1 MDFIQTV
8 IWALVAL
15 GVLVSFHEFG
25 HFLVARLCGVR
36 VLRFSV
42 GFGRRLLSRYDR
54 HGTEFTISA
63 IPLGGYVKMLD
74 EREGAVP
81 QDQLH
86 MAFNRKSVWARIA
99 IAAAGPVA
107 NFLLAIMLFW
117 VVFMGGTAGP
127 VPIVQSVAPG
137 SIAARAGLEPGQ
149 EIIAIDGEETPTW
162 QALNWRLANRLGDTG
177 AIEFSVRYPDS
188 ELEYH
193 MVADIDRWLAG
204 REVPDPLA
212 EVGLELWAPPITMTL
227 SQVTPGSAADK
238 AGLSAGDEII
248 ATDGREFDN
257 STDWTRY
264 IGARAGEEIAVEV
277 ERDGERLQLPV
288 TPEEVTLD
296 SGERIGRI
304 GVVVQSTF
312 ETWPEE
318 RVRTYRYGV
327 AGAFTKGLQET
338 WDKTQFTLNSLKKL
352 IFGQLSTKNLS
363 GPITIAKVAGTSAEA
378 GWQSFLSL
386 LALLSISLG
395 VLNLL
400 PIPVLD
406 GGHLLY
412 YGIEAIK
419 GSPVSERVQ
428 MIGLQVG
435 MALVLGIMCLAL
447 YNDILRL

>member
-15 GVLVSFHEFG
+15 GVLVSFHEYG
-25 HFLVARLCGVR
+25 HFLVARLCGVK

-42 GFGRRLLSRYDR
+42 GFGRRLVSRYDR
-54 HGTEFTISA
+54 HGTEFTLSA

-74 EREGAVP
+74 EREGPVRE
-81 QDQLH
+81 DELH
-86 MAFNRKSVWARIA
+86 MAFNRKSVWARMA
-99 IAAAGPVA
+99 IVAAGPFA
-107 NFLLAIMLFW
+107 NFLLAIVFFW

-127 VPIVQSVAPG
+127 VPIVQSVEAG
-137 SIAARAGLEPGQ
+137 SVAARAGLEPGQ
-149 EIIAIDGEETPTW
+149 EIIAVDGESTPTW
-162 QALNWRLANRLGDTG
+162 QALNWQLANRLGDSGT
-177 AIEFSVRYPDS
+177 IEFSVRYPDS

-193 MVADIDRWLAG
+193 MEADIDRWMSG
-204 REVPDPLA
+204 KEVPDPVK
-212 EVGLELWAPPITMTL
+212 EVGLELWTPPITMVL
-227 SQVTPGSAADK
+227 SQVTADSPAES
-238 AGLSAGDEII
+238 AGLRAGDRIVL
-248 ATDGREFDN
+248 TDGRTFD
-257 STDWTRY
+257 DWGSWSAYVR
-264 IGARAGEEIAVEV
+264 ARPGEEILVEV
-277 ERDGERLQLPV
+277 ERDGTSLEIPV
-288 TPEEVTLD
+288 VPREVTLE
-296 SGERIGRI
+296 SGESVGQI
-304 GVVVQSTF
+304 GVLPVAES
-312 ETWPEE
+312 WPEDK
-318 RVRTYRYGV
+318 VRTYHYGV
-327 AGAFTKGLQET
+327 GGAFAKGLQET
-338 WDKTQFTLNSLKKL
+338 WEKTLFTLNSLKKL
-352 IFGQLSTKNLS
+352 LLGQLSTKNLS
-363 GPITIAKVAGTSAEA
+363 GPITIAKVAGSSAEA

-435 MALVLGIMCLAL
+435 MAVVLGIMGLAL

>member
-15 GVLVSFHEFG
+15 GVLVAFHEAG
-25 HFLVARLCGVR
+25 HFLVARLCGVK
-36 VLRFSV
+36 VLRFSI

-54 HGTEFTISA
+54 HGTEFTVSA

-74 EREGAVP
+74 EREGPVSA
-81 QDQLH
+81 DQLDQ
-86 MAFNRKSVWARIA
+86 AFNRKSVWARIA
-99 IAAAGPVA
+99 IAAAGPAA
-107 NFLLAIMLFW
+107 NFLLAILLFW
-117 VVFMGGTAGP
+117 VVFMGGAAGP
-127 VPIVQSVAPG
+127 VPIVDRVEPG
-137 SIAARAGLEPGQ
+137 SIAARAGLEGGQ
-149 EIIAIDGEETPTW
+149 EIIAVDGEATPTW

-177 AIEFSVRYPDS
+177 TIEFTVRYPDS
-188 ELEYH
+188 DLEYH
-193 MVADIDRWLAG
+193 SSVDIERWLAAQ
-204 REVPDPLA
+204 EVPDPLA
-212 EVGLELWAPPITMTL
+212 EIGLTLWTPSVTLTL
-227 SQVTPGSAADK
+227 SRVTEDSAAER
-238 AGLSAGDEII
+238 AGLLAGDTVL
-248 ATDGREFDN
+248 ATDGERFEAWEA
-257 STDWTRY
+257 WTEY
-264 IGARAGEEIAVEV
+264 VRAQAGQVIQVEV
-277 ERDGERLQLPV
+277 DRDGERLLLPV
-288 TPEEVTLD
+288 KPEAVTLED
-296 SGERIGRI
+296 GQVIGRI
-304 GVVVQSTF
+304 GVLPVV
-312 ETWPEE
+312 ETWPED
-318 RVRTYRYGV
+318 RVRTYHYGF
-327 AGAFTKGLQET
+327 AGAALKGLEET
-338 WDKTQFTLNSLKKL
+338 WDKTRFTLNSLKKL
-352 IFGQLSTKNLS
+352 IFGELSTKNLS

-435 MALVLGIMCLAL
+435 MVLVLGIMGLAL

>member
-1 MDFIQTV
+1 MDFLQTV
-8 IWALVAL
+8 IWALLAL
-15 GVLVSFHEFG
+15 GVLVTFHEMG
-25 HFLVARLCGVR
+25 HFLVARWCGVK

-42 GFGRRLLSRYDR
+42 GFGRRLISRYDR
-54 HGTEFTISA
+54 HGTEFTLSA

-81 QDQLH
+81 HNQLQ
-86 MAFNRKSVWARIA
+86 MAFNRKNVWQRIA
-99 IAAAGPVA
+99 IAAAGPIA
-107 NFLLAIMLFW
+107 NFLLAIVLFW
-117 VVFMGGTAGP
+117 AVFLGGTAGP
-127 VPIVQSVAPG
+127 VPVVAKVEPG
-137 SIAARAGLEPGQ
+137 SIAARAGLEAGQ
-149 EIIAIDGEETPTW
+149 EIIAVDGEPTPTW

-177 AIEFSVRYPDS
+177 TLEFVVRYADS
-188 ELEYH
+188 DLEYH
-193 MVADIDRWLAG
+193 MGADIDRWLAG
-204 REVPDPLA
+204 REVPDPLG
-212 EVGLELWAPPITMTL
+212 EIGLELWVPTVTMVL
-227 SQVTPGSAADK
+227 AQVTEGSPAER
-238 AGLSAGDEII
+238 AGLRASDKIV
-248 ATDGREFDN
+248 ATDGQSFA
-257 STDWTRY
+257 DWTNWTDY
-264 IGARAGEEIAVEV
+264 VRAHGGEEISVELL
-277 ERDGERLQLPV
+277 RDGETLMLTV
-288 TPEEVTLD
+288 TPELTRLD

-304 GVVVQSTF
+304 GVLPVA

-318 RVRTYRYGV
+318 LVRRYHFGI
-327 AGAFTKGLQET
+327 GAALAKSWQET
-338 WDKTQFTLNSLKKL
+338 GEKTLFTLNSLKKL

-363 GPITIAKVAGTSAEA
+363 GPITIAKVAGTSADA

-435 MALVLGIMCLAL
+435 MAMVLGIMGLAL

>member
-1 MDFIQTV
+1 MDLIQTV

-25 HFLVARLCGVR
+25 HFLVARLCGVK

-42 GFGRRLLSRYDR
+42 GFGRRLISRYDR

-74 EREGAVP
+74 EREGPVASNEL
-81 QDQLH
+81 DQ
-86 MAFNRKSVWARIA
+86 AFNRKSVWARMA
-99 IAAAGPVA
+99 IAAAGPAA
-107 NFLLAIMLFW
+107 NFLLAIVFFW
-117 VVFMGGTAGP
+117 AVFLGGTAGP
-127 VPIVQSVAPG
+127 VPVVESVKQG
-137 SIAARAGLEPGQ
+137 SIAASAGLEPGQ
-149 EIIAIDGEETPTW
+149 EIVAVDGEATPTW
-162 QALNWRLANRLGDTG
+162 QALNWRLANRLGDSGT
-177 AIEFSVRYPDS
+177 IEFSVRYPNS
-188 ELEYH
+188 NLEYH

-204 REVPDPLA
+204 KEVPDPLG
-212 EVGLELWAPPITMTL
+212 EIGLQLWTPPASMNL
-227 SQVTPGSAADK
+227 YRVVEGSAAAS
-238 AGLSAGDEII
+238 AGLQSGDKII
-248 ATDGREFDN
+248 ATDNQEF
-257 STDWTRY
+257 SSWQSWTDYVR
-264 IGARAGEEIAVEV
+264 ARAGVSMAVAVE
-277 ERDGERLQLPV
+277 RSGETLVLPV
-288 TPEEVTLD
+288 TPAEVKLEN
-296 SGERIGRI
+296 GKRVGQI
-304 GVVVQSTF
+304 GVQPVS
-312 ETWPEE
+312 ESWPEE
-318 RVRTYRYGV
+318 RIRVYHYGL
-327 AGAFTKGLQET
+327 AGAFVKGLQET
-338 WDKTQFTLNSLKKL
+338 WDKTAFTVNSLKKL
-352 IFGQLSTKNLS
+352 LFGQLSTKNLS

-428 MIGLQVG
+428 VVGLQVG
-435 MALVLGIMCLAL
+435 MALVLCIMGLAL

>member
-15 GVLVSFHEFG
+15 GVLVAFHEAG
-25 HFLVARLCGVR
+25 HFLVARLCGVK
-36 VLRFSV
+36 VLRFSI

-54 HGTEFTISA
+54 HGTEFTVSA

-74 EREGAVP
+74 EREGPVP
-81 QDQLH
+81 AEELDQ
-86 MAFNRKSVWARIA
+86 AFNRKSVWARIA
-99 IAAAGPVA
+99 IAAAGPLA
-107 NFLLAIMLFW
+107 NFLLAILLFW
-117 VVFMGGTAGP
+117 GVFMGGTAGP
-127 VPIVQSVAPG
+127 VPIVEEVEPG
-137 SIAARAGLEPGQ
+137 SIAARAGLEAEQ
-149 EIIAIDGEETPTW
+149 EIIAVDGEPTPTW

-177 AIEFSVRYPDS
+177 TIDFTVRYPDS

-193 MVADIDRWLAG
+193 SSVDIERWLAG
-204 REVPDPLA
+204 REIPDPLA
-212 EVGLELWAPPITMTL
+212 EIGLTLWTPSVTLTL
-227 SQVTPGSAADK
+227 SRVTEGSAAER
-238 AGLSAGDEII
+238 AGLRAGDAVL
-248 ATDGREFDN
+248 ATDGQSFD
-257 STDWTRY
+257 TWEDWTEYVRT
-264 IGARAGEEIAVEV
+264 RAGQSMQVEV
-277 ERDGERLQLPV
+277 ERDGERLLLAV
-288 TPEEVTLD
+288 TPEAVTLE
-296 SGERIGRI
+296 SGEEIGRI
-304 GVVVQSTF
+304 GVLPVV

-318 RVRTYRYGV
+318 RVRTYHYSF
-327 AGAFTKGLQET
+327 AGAALKGLQET
-338 WDKTQFTLNSLKKL
+338 WDKTKFTLSSLKKL
-352 IFGQLSTKNLS
+352 IFGDLSTKNLS

-435 MALVLGIMCLAL
+435 MILVLGIMGLAL

>member
-1 MDFIQTV
+1 MDLIQTA

-25 HFLVARLCGVR
+25 HFLVARLCGVK

-42 GFGRRLLSRYDR
+42 GFGRRLISRYDR

-74 EREGAVP
+74 EREGNVASHEL
-81 QDQLH
+81 DH
-86 MAFNRKSVWARIA
+86 AFNRKSVWARMA
-99 IAAAGPVA
+99 IAAAGPAA
-107 NFLLAIMLFW
+107 NFLLAIVLFW
-117 VVFMGGTAGP
+117 VVFMGGSAGP
-127 VPIVQSVAPG
+127 VPIISAVKPG
-137 SIAARAGLEPGQ
+137 SIAEVAGLESGQ
-149 EIIAIDGEETPTW
+149 EIIAVDGQSTPTW
-162 QALNWRLANRLGDTG
+162 QALNWRLANRLGDSG
-177 AIEFSVRYPDS
+177 SIEFSVRYPDS
-188 ELEYH
+188 NLEYQ
-193 MVADIDRWLAG
+193 MVADINRWLSG
-204 REVPDPLA
+204 KEVADPLS
-212 EVGLELWAPPITMTL
+212 EVGLELWTPPVSMKL
-227 SQVTPGSAADK
+227 HSVSKGSPASAA
-238 AGLSAGDEII
+238 GIRPGDEIVG
-248 ATDGREFDN
+248 TDGRAFSGWKEW
-257 STDWTRY
+257 SEYVR
-264 IGARAGEEIAVEV
+264 ARAGVPLQVEV
-277 ERDGERLQLPV
+277 DRQGQRLALSV
-288 TPEEVTLD
+288 TPAEVALD

-304 GVVVQSTF
+304 GVSPIT
-312 ETWPEE
+312 ERWPEE
-318 RVRTYRYGV
+318 RVRVFHYGV
-327 AGAFTKGLQET
+327 LGAFSKGLQET
-338 WDKTQFTLNSLKKL
+338 WDKTVFTLNSLKKL

-435 MALVLGIMCLAL
+435 MALVLCIMGLAL

>member
-1 MDFIQTV
+1 MDFVQTV

-15 GVLVSFHEFG
+15 GILVSFHEFG
-25 HFLVARLCGVR
+25 HFLVARLCGVK

-74 EREGAVP
+74 EREGTVP

-86 MAFNRKSVWARIA
+86 QAFNRKSVWARIA
-99 IAAAGPVA
+99 IAAAGPIA
-107 NFLLAIMLFW
+107 NFLLAILFFW
-117 VVFMGGTAGP
+117 IVFMGGTAGP
-127 VPIVQSVAPG
+127 VPIVQSVEPG

-188 ELEYH
+188 DLEYH

-204 REVPDPLA
+204 QEVPDPLT
-212 EVGLELWAPPITMTL
+212 EVGLELWTPSITMTL
-227 SQVTPGSAADK
+227 SQVTPDSAADR
-238 AGLSAGDEII
+238 AGLRAGDEII
-248 ATDGREFDN
+248 ATDGKEFDGWD
-257 STDWTRY
+257 SWTQYVR
-264 IGARAGEEIAVEV
+264 ARAGEGLQVEV
-277 ERDGERLQLPV
+277 VRDGERLLLPV

-304 GVVVQSTF
+304 GVLPVVES
-312 ETWPEE
+312 WPEE
-318 RVRTYRYGV
+318 RVRTYHYGV
-327 AGAFTKGLQET
+327 AGGLSKGLQET
-338 WDKTQFTLNSLKKL
+338 WDKTVFTLNSLKKL
-352 IFGQLSTKNLS
+352 VFGQLSTKNLS

-428 MIGLQVG
+428 VIGLQVG
-435 MALVLGIMCLAL
+435 MALVLGIMGLAL

>member
-15 GVLVSFHEFG
+15 GVLVTFHEMG
-25 HFLVARLCGVR
+25 HFWVARLCGVK

-42 GFGRRLLSRYDR
+42 GFGRRLVSRYDR
-54 HGTEFTISA
+54 HGTEFTLSA

-81 QDQLH
+81 REQLGQ
-86 MAFNRKSVWARIA
+86 AFNRKSVWARIA
-99 IAAAGPVA
+99 IAAAGPAA
-107 NFLLAIMLFW
+107 NFVLAIVLFW
-117 VVFMGGTAGP
+117 AVFMGGTAGP
-127 VPIVQSVAPG
+127 VPIVESVQPD
-137 SIAARAGLEPGQ
+137 SVAARAGLEPGQ
-149 EIIAIDGEETPTW
+149 EIIAVDGEPTPTW

-177 AIEFSVRYPDS
+177 SIEFSVRYPDS

-193 MVADIDRWLAG
+193 TVADIDRWLAG
-204 REVPDPLA
+204 QEVPDPLA
-212 EVGLELWAPPITMTL
+212 EAGLELWTPPVSMKL
-227 SQVTPGSAADK
+227 AQVTPGSPAER
-238 AGLSAGDEII
+238 AGLRAGDKIL
-248 ATDGREFDN
+248 ATDGEAFRDWN
-257 STDWTRY
+257 SWSRY
-264 IGARAGEEIAVEV
+264 LQAHGGETLRVEV
-277 ERDGERLQLPV
+277 ERNGERQSLEV
-288 TPEEVTLD
+288 VPEEVTLD

-304 GVVVQSTF
+304 GVLPVVES
-312 ETWPEE
+312 WPEE
-318 RVRTYRYGV
+318 RVRTYHYG
-327 AGAFTKGLQET
+327 AGGALAKGLQET
-338 WDKTQFTLNSLKKL
+338 WGKTLFTLNSLKKL
-352 IFGQLSTKNLS
+352 ILGQLSTRNLS
-363 GPITIAKVAGTSAEA
+363 GPITIAKVAGTSADA

-428 MIGLQVG
+428 MVGLQVG
-435 MALVLGIMCLAL
+435 MVLVLCIMGLAL

>member
-1 MDFIQTV
+1 MDLIQTV

-15 GVLVSFHEFG
+15 GILVSFHEFG

-42 GFGRRLLSRYDR
+42 GFGRRLFSRYDR
-54 HGTEFTISA
+54 HGTEFAISA

-74 EREGAVP
+74 EREGPVAAHEL
-81 QDQLH
+81 DQ
-86 MAFNRKSVWARIA
+86 AFNRKSVWARMA
-99 IAAAGPVA
+99 IAAAGPAA
-107 NFLLAIMLFW
+107 NFLLAIVLFW

-127 VPIVQSVAPG
+127 VPIVDSVKPD
-137 SIAARAGLEPGQ
+137 SIAEAAGLESGQ
-149 EIIAIDGEETPTW
+149 EIIAVDGEPTPTW
-162 QALNWRLANRLGDTG
+162 QALNWRLANRLGESG

-188 ELEYH
+188 NLEYH
-193 MVADIDRWLAG
+193 MVADINRWLSG
-204 REVPDPLA
+204 REVPDPLG
-212 EVGLELWAPPITMTL
+212 EVGLGLWTPPISMTL
-227 SQVTPGSAADK
+227 HHVQEGSAASA
-238 AGLSAGDEII
+238 AGLQAGDKIVG
-248 ATDGREFDN
+248 TDGRSFSGWEEW
-257 STDWTRY
+257 SKYVR
-264 IGARAGEEIAVEV
+264 ARAGEPLRVAI
-277 ERDGERLQLPV
+277 EREGQRLTLPV
-288 TPEEVTLD
+288 TPAEVTLD
-296 SGERIGRI
+296 SGERVGRI
-304 GVVVQSTF
+304 GVQPVTES
-312 ETWPEE
+312 WPEE
-318 RVRTYRYGV
+318 RVRVFHYGV
-327 AGAFTKGLQET
+327 AGAFSQGVQET
-338 WDKTQFTLNSLKKL
+338 WDKTLFTLNSLKKL

-363 GPITIAKVAGTSAEA
+363 GPITIAKVAGTSAER

-428 MIGLQVG
+428 VIGLQVG
-435 MALVLGIMCLAL
+435 MALVLCIMGLAL

>member
-15 GVLVSFHEFG
+15 GVLVSFHELG
-25 HFLVARLCGVR
+25 HFLVARACGVK

-54 HGTEFTISA
+54 HGTEFSLSA

-74 EREGAVP
+74 EREGPVP
-81 QDQLH
+81 IDQLDR
-86 MAFNRKSVWARIA
+86 AFNRKSVWARIA

-107 NFLLAIMLFW
+107 NFLLAIVLFW
-117 VVFMGGTAGP
+117 AVFMGGTAGP
-127 VPIVQSVAPG
+127 VPIVKSVEPG
-137 SIAARAGLEPGQ
+137 TIAARAGLEAGQ
-149 EIIAIDGEETPTW
+149 EIVAIDDQPTPTW

-177 AIEFSVRYPDS
+177 TIEFAVRYPDS
-188 ELEYH
+188 DLEYH
-193 MVADIDRWLAG
+193 MLADIDRWLAG
-204 REVPDPLA
+204 REVPDPLS
-212 EVGLELWAPPITMTL
+212 EIGLTLWTPSITMTL
-227 SQVTPGSAADK
+227 AQVTPDSAAQRAGLK
-238 AGLSAGDEII
+238 AGDTLL
-248 ATDGREFDN
+248 ATDGELFESWDR
-257 STDWTRY
+257 WTQYVR
-264 IGARAGEEIAVEV
+264 GKAGEEMQVEIA
-277 ERDGERLQLPV
+277 RGGERLILPV
-288 TPEEVTLD
+288 TPEPVTLE

-304 GVVVQSTF
+304 GVLPVA

-318 RVRTYRYGV
+318 RVRTYHYGI
-327 AGAFTKGLQET
+327 AGALAKGLQET
-338 WDKTQFTLNSLKKL
+338 WDKTVFTLNSLKKL

-363 GPITIAKVAGTSAEA
+363 GPITIAKVAGTSADA

-435 MALVLGIMCLAL
+435 MAMVLGIMGLAL

>member
-25 HFLVARLCGVR
+25 HFLVARLCGVK

-54 HGTEFTISA
+54 QGTEFTISA

-99 IAAAGPVA
+99 IAAAGPIA
-107 NFLLAIMLFW
+107 NFLLAIVLFW
-117 VVFMGGTAGP
+117 AVFMGGTAGP
-127 VPIVQSVAPG
+127 VPIVQSVEPG

-177 AIEFSVRYPDS
+177 SIEFSVRYPDS
-188 ELEYH
+188 DLEYH
-193 MVADIDRWLAG
+193 MLADIDRWLAG
-204 REVPDPLA
+204 QEVPDPLA
-212 EVGLELWAPPITMTL
+212 EVGLELWTPPITMTL
-227 SQVTPGSAADK
+227 SRVTPDSAADR
-238 AGLSAGDEII
+238 AGLRAGDELV
-248 ATDGREFDN
+248 ATDGREFDGWDGW
-257 STDWTRY
+257 SGYVR
-264 IGARAGEEIAVEV
+264 ARAGEEIQVEV
-277 ERDGERLQLPV
+277 RRDGERLLLPV
-288 TPEEVTLD
+288 TPAEVTLD
-296 SGERIGRI
+296 SGERVGQI
-304 GVVVQSTF
+304 GVLPVVES
-312 ETWPEE
+312 WPEE
-318 RVRTYRYGV
+318 RVRTYHYGV
-327 AGAFTKGLQET
+327 TGAFAKGLQET
-338 WDKTQFTLNSLKKL
+338 WDKTLFTLNSLKKL
-352 IFGQLSTKNLS
+352 VLGQLSTKNLS
-363 GPITIAKVAGTSAEA
+363 GPITIAKVAGTSADA

-419 GSPVSERVQ
+419 GSPVSEKVQ
-428 MIGLQVG
+428 LIGLQVG
-435 MALVLGIMCLAL
+435 MALVLCIMGLAL

>member
-1 MDFIQTV
+1 MDFVQTV

-25 HFLVARLCGVR
+25 HFLVARLCGVK

-86 MAFNRKSVWARIA
+86 QAFNRKSVWARIA

-107 NFLLAIMLFW
+107 NFLLAIVLFW
-117 VVFMGGTAGP
+117 FVFMGGTAGP
-127 VPIVQSVAPG
+127 VPIVESVEPG
-137 SIAARAGLEPGQ
+137 SIAARAGLEAGQ

-162 QALNWRLANRLGDTG
+162 QALNWQLANRLGDTG
-177 AIEFSVRYPDS
+177 SIEFSVRYPDS

-204 REVPDPLA
+204 QEVPDPLA
-212 EVGLELWAPPITMTL
+212 EVGLELWTPSITMTL
-227 SQVTPGSAADK
+227 AQVTPDSAADRG
-238 AGLSAGDEII
+238 GLRAGDEIL
-248 ATDGREFDN
+248 ATDGNAFDGWD
-257 STDWTRY
+257 SWTQYVR
-264 IGARAGEEIAVEV
+264 ARAGEELRIEV
-277 ERDGERLQLPV
+277 IRDGERLLVPV
-288 TPEEVTLD
+288 TPEAVTLD
-296 SGERIGRI
+296 NGERIGRL
-304 GVVVQSTF
+304 GVMPVV

-318 RVRTYRYGV
+318 RVRTYHFGV
-327 AGAFTKGLQET
+327 AGALSKGLQET
-338 WDKTQFTLNSLKKL
+338 WDKTLFTLNSLKKL
-352 IFGQLSTKNLS
+352 VLGQLSTKNLS

-412 YGIEAIK
+412 YGIEAVK

-435 MALVLGIMCLAL
+435 MALVLGIMGLAL

>member
-1 MDFIQTV
+1 MDLIQTV

-25 HFLVARLCGVR
+25 HFLVARLCGVK

-42 GFGRRLLSRYDR
+42 GFGRRLISRYDR

-74 EREGAVP
+74 EREGEVADSELG
-81 QDQLH
+81 Q
-86 MAFNRKSVWARIA
+86 AFNRKSVWARIA

-107 NFLLAIMLFW
+107 NFLLAIVLFW

-127 VPIVQSVAPG
+127 VPIVDAVKPG
-137 SIAARAGLEPGQ
+137 SIAEAAGLESGQ
-149 EIIAIDGEETPTW
+149 EIIAVDGESTPTW
-162 QALNWRLANRLGDTG
+162 QALNWRLANRLGESGT
-177 AIEFSVRYPDS
+177 IEFSVRYPNS
-188 ELEYH
+188 NLEYH
-193 MVADIDRWLAG
+193 MAADINRWLSG
-204 REVPDPLA
+204 QEVPDPLG
-212 EVGLELWAPPITMTL
+212 EIGLELWTPPASMKL
-227 SQVTPGSAADK
+227 YHVAEGSAAGA
-238 AGLSAGDEII
+238 AGLRAGDTITG
-248 ATDGREFDN
+248 TDGRVFSGWKEW
-257 STDWTRY
+257 SEYVR
-264 IGARAGEEIAVEV
+264 ARAGVPLEVEV
-277 ERDGERLQLPV
+277 ERQGQHLTIPV
-288 TPEEVTLD
+288 TPAEVTLD
-296 SGERIGRI
+296 SGERVGQI
-304 GVVVQSTF
+304 GVRPVS
-312 ETWPEE
+312 ESWPDD
-318 RVRTYRYGV
+318 RVRVFHYGV
-327 AGAFTKGLQET
+327 VGALSKGLQET
-338 WDKTQFTLNSLKKL
+338 WDKTLFTLNSLKKL

-428 MIGLQVG
+428 VIGLQVG
-435 MALVLGIMCLAL
+435 MALVLCIMGLAL

>member
-25 HFLVARLCGVR
+25 HFLVARLCGVK

-99 IAAAGPVA
+99 IAAAGPLA
-107 NFLLAIMLFW
+107 NFLLAIVLFW
-117 VVFMGGTAGP
+117 AVFMGGTAGP
-127 VPIVQSVAPG
+127 VPIVQAVEPG

-188 ELEYH
+188 DLEYH
-193 MVADIDRWLAG
+193 MLADIDRWLAG

-212 EVGLELWAPPITMTL
+212 EVGLELWTPPITMTL
-227 SQVTPGSAADK
+227 FQVTADSVADR
-238 AGLSAGDEII
+238 AGLSAGDRIL
-248 ATDGREFDN
+248 ATDGREFD
-257 STDWTRY
+257 SWDSWTQYVR
-264 IGARAGEEIAVEV
+264 ARAGEEMIVEV

-288 TPEEVTLD
+288 TPKAVTLD
-296 SGERIGRI
+296 SGERIGQV
-304 GVVVQSTF
+304 GVLPVV

-318 RVRTYRYGV
+318 RVRTYHYGV
-327 AGAFTKGLQET
+327 AGAFSKGLQET
-338 WDKTQFTLNSLKKL
+338 WDKTLFTLNSLKKL
-352 IFGQLSTKNLS
+352 ILGQLSTKNLS

-435 MALVLGIMCLAL
+435 MVLVLGIMGLAL

>member
-1 MDFIQTV
+1 MDFVQTV

-15 GVLVSFHEFG
+15 GILVSFHEFG
-25 HFLVARLCGVR
+25 HFLVARLCGVK

-74 EREGAVP
+74 EREGSVP
-81 QDQLH
+81 QDQLDQ
-86 MAFNRKSVWARIA
+86 AFNRKSVWARIA
-99 IAAAGPVA
+99 IAAAGPIA
-107 NFLLAIMLFW
+107 NFLLAIVLFW
-117 VVFMGGTAGP
+117 GVFMGGTAGP
-127 VPIVQSVAPG
+127 VPIVQSVEPG

-177 AIEFSVRYPDS
+177 AMEFSVRYPDS
-188 ELEYH
+188 DLEYH

-204 REVPDPLA
+204 QEVPDPLT
-212 EVGLELWAPPITMTL
+212 EVGLELWTPSITMTL
-227 SQVTPGSAADK
+227 SQVTPDSAADR
-238 AGLSAGDEII
+238 AGLRAGDEII
-248 ATDGREFDN
+248 ATDGREFDGWD
-257 STDWTRY
+257 SWTEYVR
-264 IGARAGEEIAVEV
+264 ARAGEELRVEV
-277 ERDGERLQLPV
+277 ERDGERLLLPV
-288 TPEEVTLD
+288 TPEEVALD

-304 GVVVQSTF
+304 GVLPVV

-318 RVRTYRYGV
+318 RVRTYHYGV
-327 AGAFTKGLQET
+327 VGALSKGLQET
-338 WDKTQFTLNSLKKL
+338 WDKTVFTLNSLKKL
-352 IFGQLSTKNLS
+352 VFGQLSTKNLS

-412 YGIEAIK
+412 YGIEAVK

-435 MALVLGIMCLAL
+435 MALVLGIMGLAL

>member
-15 GVLVSFHEFG
+15 GVLVAFHELG
-25 HFLVARLCGVR
+25 HFLVARWCGVK

-54 HGTEFTISA
+54 HGTEFTVSM

-74 EREGAVP
+74 EREAPVP
-81 QDQLH
+81 REQLDQ
-86 MAFNRKSVWARIA
+86 AFNRKSVWARMA
-99 IAAAGPVA
+99 IAAAGPAA
-107 NFLLAIMLFW
+107 NFLLAIVLFW
-117 VVFMGGTAGP
+117 AVFMGGAAGP
-127 VPIVQSVAPG
+127 VPVVDDVKPG
-137 SIAARAGLEPGQ
+137 SIAARAGLEAGQ
-149 EIIAIDGEETPTW
+149 EIVAVDGEPTPTW

-177 AIEFSVRYPDS
+177 TLEFTVRYPDS

-193 MVADIDRWLAG
+193 SAADIDRWLAG

-212 EVGLELWAPPITMTL
+212 EIGLELWTPSITMTL
-227 SQVTPGSAADK
+227 AQVTPGSAADS
-238 AGLSAGDEII
+238 AGLRAGDEILS
-248 ATDGREFDN
+248 TDGERFD
-257 STDWTRY
+257 DWNRWTEYVR
-264 IGARAGEEIAVEV
+264 ARAGQKLEIALN
-277 ERDGERLQLPV
+277 RDGERLLLAV
-288 TPEEVTLD
+288 TPEEVALE

-304 GVVVQSTF
+304 GVLPVA
-312 ETWPEE
+312 EEWPEE
-318 RVRTYRYGV
+318 RVRRFHYGLV
-327 AGAFTKGLQET
+327 GALGKGLQET
-338 WDKTQFTLNSLKKL
+338 WDKTQFTLSSLKKL

-363 GPITIAKVAGTSAEA
+363 GPITIAKVAGTSADA

-395 VLNLL
+395 VINLL

-428 MIGLQVG
+428 VIGLQVG
-435 MALVLGIMCLAL
+435 MVMVLGIMGLAL